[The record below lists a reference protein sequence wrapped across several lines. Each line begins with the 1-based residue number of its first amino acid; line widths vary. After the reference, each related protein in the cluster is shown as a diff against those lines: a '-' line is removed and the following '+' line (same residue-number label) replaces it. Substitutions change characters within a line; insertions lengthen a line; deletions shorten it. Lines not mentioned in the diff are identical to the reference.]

1 VKRIWRKVYAYL
13 DATDRLPKVSV
24 TSVARTLS
32 GRPKTTLGGELVTTT
47 TTRPMTRQEF
57 GVMQRDRW

>member
-13 DATDRLPKVSV
+13 DATDTLPKVSV
-24 TSVARTLS
+24 TSAVREP
-32 GRPKTTLGGELVTTT
+32 GGKPKLTFGGEPVTTT